1 MRYRRDP
8 AELEPCFRRDV
19 SDEQLLCATGK
30 KALIGI
36 LVCLLSFV
44 ILIGLIIFILPS
56 SKEVDGGD
64 IDYVHRDIVPPY
76 LSFTSEDTSFDG
88 KDSSSRFRSNEKPQ
102 PSRVRPHDTWIKSS
116 RNQAGSSFQSKDPPI
131 IGSKRLQ
138 KNMDSGRAV
147 SSEVMSTNFDMDRK
161 ALAEG
166 MSEPTG
172 SSSSAEQFAV
182 EEDEPQNDCSL
193 HKKISGVYNIAPND
207 AKPFP
212 VYCQQETNGGG
223 WTVIQRRID
232 GAVHFYNRTWL
243 EYEQG
248 FGVPGSS
255 QWIGLENIYHL
266 IASVKAD
273 WILRIELYGDYCTG
287 AGCLKQENGYWWA
300 EWPFKIGDASSLYA
314 LEIGTVIAGNLTGPD
329 QPDLFQQNN
338 GCPFSTID
346 NDNDHIDNVNCAQ
359 FRNYG
364 FVVQLSFRKIKK
376 NFEAL
381 YNKR

>member
-76 LSFTSEDTSFDG
+76 LSFTSE
-88 KDSSSRFRSNEKPQ
+88 
-102 PSRVRPHDTWIKSS
+102 
-116 RNQAGSSFQSKDPPI
+116 
-131 IGSKRLQ
+131 
-138 KNMDSGRAV
+138 
-147 SSEVMSTNFDMDRK
+147 
-161 ALAEG
+161 
-166 MSEPTG
+166 G

-207 AKPFP
+207 AKPLP

-364 FVVQLSFRKIKK
+364 GWWHNACGSVSLNGMYYRDTYPRHRYLSYLYENPKQNLFAVTSYLQKCLEQKLFNRIVMTELHNANDAEGNAEEEEKSEDTGDRKDEKHM
-376 NFEAL
+376 A
-381 YNKR
+381 